1 MLTLEVAGS
10 IFISLISLAGVII
23 TAYSAKGKVSKAE
36 AVAMENR
43 ITWRR

>member
-1 MLTLEVAGS
+1 MLTLEVAGR

-23 TAYSAKGKVSKAE
+23 TYSAKGKVSKAE